1 MSRTCI
7 VLLLAGAMVSAMAR
21 PARAHH
27 AYAAFYFQDRTES
40 LEGNLV
46 EFEFRNPHS
55 IVHIEVSDPKGQ
67 VQRWAIEWFSGQRLS
82 QQGVTSQTL
91 KPGDRLLVTGSPGRN
106 VDDHRMLMRTIT
118 RPKDGW
124 KWSAAAPQR

>member
-1 MSRTCI
+1 MSRTWLI
-7 VLLLAGAMVSAMAR
+7 LLLASGMTVAIA
-21 PARAHH
+21 PLARAHH
-27 AYAAFYFQDRTES
+27 SYAAFYLQDRIQS

-106 VDDHRMLMRTIT
+106 TEDHRMLMRTIT

-124 KWSAAAPQR
+124 RWSASTR